1 MPCRLQRDLFAQQTF
16 GNVLDDGAFRHP
28 DRNTAQVLRSR
39 DLRRSSCKDPELS
52 IPWRRRHRVAYCGEL
67 SVLPVGECD
76 RDQITDGPVG
86 LLGLQQLITFCRR
99 AC

>member
-16 GNVLDDGAFRHP
+16 GNVLDDGAFHTP
-28 DRNTAQVLRSR
+28 IGIP
-39 DLRRSSCKDPELS
+39 RRSCAVAIFDDPCKDPELS